1 VKTTLRRRLDA
12 RAACWCRG
20 GCRVAAKLIQVMGT
34 VMAGKGS
41 DFQAHE
47 RTYSGFIALFKWGA
61 LASFIL
67 AFIVILLIA
76 R

>member
-1 VKTTLRRRLDA
+1 
-12 RAACWCRG
+12 
-20 GCRVAAKLIQVMGT
+20 LIQVMGT

-47 RTYSGFIALFKWGA
+47 RTYVGFIALFKWGA
-61 LASFIL
+61 LASIIL

-76 R
+76 G